1 MADRLIDFYVVI
13 RDEGR
18 QLKNSGENLSPIAG
32 VNGGVGTILSLRQVF
47 ESASFRSCHSFDPA
61 YAVHASLLNLRSS

>member
-18 QLKNSGENLSPIAG
+18 QLKSSGENLSPIAG
-32 VNGGVGTILSLRQVF
+32 VNGGVGTILSLQQVF
-47 ESASFRSCHSFDPA
+47 ESASFRSCQLFGPA
-61 YAVHASLLNLRSS
+61 YAVDASLLNLL